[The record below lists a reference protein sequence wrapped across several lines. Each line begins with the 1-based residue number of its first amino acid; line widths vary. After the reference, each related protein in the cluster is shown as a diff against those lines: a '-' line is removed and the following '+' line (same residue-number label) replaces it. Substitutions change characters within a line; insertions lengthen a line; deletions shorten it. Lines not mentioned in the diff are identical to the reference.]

1 MESCAKRKEEKK
13 KYFFFILFSLV
24 QFSKWEIVRIGPS
37 NALSDGVHVQNN
49 LDFQVAMRGSGA
61 SASAGH
67 HRHRRERDDRD
78 DCRVSIICPN
88 DRWVVES
95 NPLRLLSVQ
104 SAIQGTKYR
113 KYSTMMMMQ

>member
-1 MESCAKRKEEKK
+1 MVMESCAKRKEEKK

-78 DCRVSIICPN
+78 ERKI
-88 DRWVVES
+88 
-95 NPLRLLSVQ
+95 Q
-104 SAIQGTKYR
+104 SAIVH
-113 KYSTMMMMQ
+113 S